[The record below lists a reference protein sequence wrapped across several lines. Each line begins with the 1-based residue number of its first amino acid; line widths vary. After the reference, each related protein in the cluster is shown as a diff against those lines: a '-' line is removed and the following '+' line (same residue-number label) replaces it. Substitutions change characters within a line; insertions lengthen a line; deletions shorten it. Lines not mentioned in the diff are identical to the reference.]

1 MLQANARYVFTMCRA
16 LCGTLYFIRSFFMR
30 LLSVEEEQYEGT
42 YANWFVSLPGIL
54 TMIVGIVGAIAS
66 IVMAIVFSI
75 WWVFLIGAAITAV
88 VALLTYFL
96 TRLTLSP
103 IVVAI
108 NRLTEIRNI
117 ANSNSPNK
125 NSNKIK

>member
-1 MLQANARYVFTMCRA
+1 
-16 LCGTLYFIRSFFMR
+16 MR
-30 LLSVEEEQYEGT
+30 LLSVEEEQYEST

-54 TMIVGIVGAIAS
+54 TMIVAILGIIAS
-66 IVMAIVFSI
+66 IILAVFFSI
-75 WWVFLIGAAITAV
+75 WWVFFIGAAATAV
-88 VALLTYFL
+88 TALLTYVIS
-96 TRLTLSP
+96 RLALSP